1 MDDAETPL
9 VGGRVTA
16 RVVRVGETVR
26 RPVVGDRTV
35 QHCLLSHLERT
46 GFKGCPRFLGIDE
59 LGRETL
65 SFLPG
70 DVPWDL
76 GHYSDAQLSAAADV
90 LRRFHDATTDFA
102 PVQRQRAEVMC
113 HNDWGPPNAVFHNG
127 LPYGIIDFDTIAPGL
142 RLWDLGYSAWSWL
155 DIGNPDYTADE
166 QLRRLAVFAEAYDLL
181 TCSVRQI
188 AAFVLARQATLAA
201 WAKARGK
208 AEMATWAT
216 STAEWTV
223 SNIIKKLLPTSF
235 PE

>member
-9 VGGRVTA
+9 IGGRVTSG
-16 RVVRVGETVR
+16 VVRVGETVR
-26 RPVVGDRTV
+26 RPVMGDRTV
-35 QHCLLSHLERT
+35 QHELLSHLERR

-59 LGRETL
+59 LGREIL

-70 DVPWDL
+70 DVPCDL
-76 GHYSDAQLSAAADV
+76 GHYSDAQLSVAADV
-90 LRRFHDATTDFA
+90 LRRFHDATIDFE
-102 PVQRQRAEVMC
+102 PVRKKSAEVMC
-113 HNDWGPPNAVFHNG
+113 HNDWGPPNAVFRNG

-166 QLRRLAVFAEAYDLL
+166 QVRRLAVFAEAYGLP
-181 TCSVRQI
+181 TCSVPQI
-188 AAFVLARQATLAA
+188 AAFVLARQATLSA
-201 WAKARGK
+201 WARGRGK
-208 AEMATWAT
+208 VEMATWAT

-223 SNIIKKLLPTSF
+223 SNIIRRLLPTAF